1 MTTELYIHCV
11 IASLLG
17 VMFHVSVKIKSLYE
31 DHRRANLKFSVLQYF
46 KDDWIVLIVD
56 VIASL
61 VLVYLVDEW
70 LDVDSRLISKMKSIF
85 FFIGFTGSY
94 VILQILSVAKSRFRK
109 SIDEKTNTADA
120 ITGDLNK
127 PTPTIK

>member
-31 DHRRANLKFSVLQYF
+31 DHKRANLKFSVGKYF
-46 KDDWIVLIVD
+46 SDDWIALIVD
-56 VIASL
+56 IIAAL

-70 LDVDSRLISKMKSIF
+70 LDADSRLLNKIKSIF
-85 FFIGFTGSY
+85 FFVGFTGSY

-120 ITGDLNK
+120 ATGDLHT